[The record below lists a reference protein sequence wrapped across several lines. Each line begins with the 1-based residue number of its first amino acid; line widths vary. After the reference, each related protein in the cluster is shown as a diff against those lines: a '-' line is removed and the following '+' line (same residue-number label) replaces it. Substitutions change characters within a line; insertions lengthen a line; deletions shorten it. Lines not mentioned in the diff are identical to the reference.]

1 LVPRIRG
8 TYLLHQLRLLL
19 GNESFSKVMN
29 SVHTEFREK
38 PLDTAAFVAKAEAV
52 AGRRLRPFIMQWLE
66 RDDIPAPIVKA
77 DAGRNGD
84 AWTVR
89 VEVTQNGAP
98 YDFLT
103 SVGIQT
109 EKGVEWRLAHIDSAN
124 LQKAFEVKSPPQRVV
139 FNIGNDIPVNRESF
153 NTLTNLFDDF
163 RDLLVVYGTSRQI
176 EAQHTLALRYG
187 TLIADTF
194 IESIPAVRQDSEVA
208 EADLK
213 EGHAVVLSVGQ
224 DNSLVKE
231 LAARLGITI
240 GKNYFEWNGRTYG
253 DADDGL
259 IAAFPNPW
267 NPRRVVFLYLANSSL
282 ELFQMTKA
290 HQTLPSWAV
299 FKGDQVT
306 EKGYHPVRA
315 LEVGLAG
322 VAGRNEQ
329 EGRRSHDE

>member
-1 LVPRIRG
+1 
-8 TYLLHQLRLLL
+8 
-19 GNESFSKVMN
+19 M
-29 SVHTEFREK
+29 
-38 PLDTAAFVAKAEAV
+38 
-52 AGRRLRPFIMQWLE
+52 
-66 RDDIPAPIVKA
+66 
-77 DAGRNGD
+77 
-84 AWTVR
+84 
-89 VEVTQNGAP
+89 
-98 YDFLT
+98 
-103 SVGIQT
+103 GIQT